1 VLKRSEHAFD
11 DEADML
17 RVERGGR
24 RLGAEAFLG
33 QHAAKLVAELFEG
46 LLVLI
51 GERLSARTRVAT
63 FRDGILTIEVDS
75 AAQRYEL
82 EAFRGQELLAALQ
95 RDRSIPAVRKIV
107 FRVGS
112 GAT

>member
-1 VLKRSEHAFD
+1 MAR
-11 DEADML
+11 
-17 RVERGGR
+17 RGGTR
-24 RLGAEAFLG
+24 KLGDVLASVLQKRGYGKPLANEGARKAW
-33 QHAAKLVAELFEG
+33 AAVA
-46 LLVLI
+46 
-51 GERLSARTRVAT
+51 GERLAARTRVAT

-112 GAT
+112 GAS